1 MAEQP
6 PRDRWRSQCDFLL
19 SLIGYSVGTGNLWR
33 FPYLCY
39 KFGGGTFVVAYV
51 VMLLVLGI
59 PMYTMEVTLGQFAR
73 QSPNVLFRQLAP
85 LFSGV
90 GYGIIIIGTLMC
102 FNYNVTITWVLSFLV
117 ASFRGELEWSRC
129 GHIYNSPRCF
139 TVAGDERCRSASLG
153 ADVFWNNTCYPAY
166 QLLEGHAEPNS
177 ECLFLSGNDTL
188 VYRLGNNRALASEEY
203 FNNHVLGMNNYDLYE
218 GIAINMKPDISQL
231 TDPTLWSAAAAQI
244 LYSLGCGQ
252 CGLFAMGSFNRLNNN
267 CMRDAILVSLVDT
280 ATSVIATLIV
290 FSMLGSLAHTLCRDV
305 GRVVTSDVG
314 MAFVTYPEM
323 MVHTPLPPVFS
334 ALFFVMMVSLGIDT
348 QFIAV
353 EALVIA
359 AVDQWPSLK
368 KQKRYLAVGLC
379 VLFFLSNL
387 SVCMDGGM
395 LIFALVDHYAF
406 TFSLFFVVLL
416 QAVAVGWVYGAERL
430 IGNMRSDMEI
440 GLPPAL
446 AAYWR
451 LSWRLAVPAVCLLGL
466 ATTVYLHQPASY
478 GGRRFPIWADAVGLG
493 IMLAPAALV
502 LSTMLAEAGI
512 RQGRPH
518 RWRELLTPTDQWG
531 VSAAKEQPSSPRR

>member
-59 PMYTMEVTLGQFAR
+59 PMYTMEVTLGPFAR

-139 TVAGDERCRSASLG
+139 TVAGDERCRSASSG

-166 QLLEGHAEPNS
+166 QLLEGHAEPNK
-177 ECLFLSGNDTL
+177 
-188 VYRLGNNRALASEEY
+188 
-203 FNNHVLGMNNYDLYE
+203 
-218 GIAINMKPDISQL
+218 GIALNMKPDISQL
-231 TDPTLWSAAAAQI
+231 KDPTLWSAAAAQV

-280 ATSVIATLIV
+280 ATSVIAALIV

-305 GRVVTSDVG
+305 GRVVTSD
-314 MAFVTYPEM
+314 M

-359 AVDQWPSLK
+359 AVDQWPSLR

-430 IGNMRSDMEI
+430 IGNMRSDMEM

-478 GGRRFPIWADAVGLG
+478 GGRRFPVWADAVGLG

-518 RWRELLTPTDQWG
+518 R
-531 VSAAKEQPSSPRR
+531 